1 MPAFRDGK
9 RPYGTWAAKN
19 LWVTQAYA
27 DRSKLRSSRY
37 DLGMIVLKKRLGQ
50 RIEPLPVRLYPDRFG
65 RTELFGYPAGAM
77 RGRELRVC
85 SSPTWAGDGYSRRIP
100 GPVGMAA
107 RCNMAGGSNGGPW
120 ISEYQGGDSYL
131 DGVISTGNPSR
142 NTMTTSHFDRAMRTL
157 LNDAENR

>member
-50 RIEPLPVRLYPDRFG
+50 GIEPLPVRLYPDRFG

-85 SSPTWAGDGYSRRIP
+85 SSPTWAGDGYS
-100 GPVGMAA
+100 
-107 RCNMAGGSNGGPW
+107 
-120 ISEYQGGDSYL
+120 YL

-142 NTMTTSHFDRAMRTL
+142 NTMTTSYFGRAMRTL